1 MKDKFK
7 NIDEMKIDEVIEEIN
22 ALYKK
27 SQEVGLTEE
36 EKERQQIVRKR
47 YIDNVKKNFKAQ
59 IGGYKMV
66 DKNQSNSKRYN

>member
-27 SQEVGLTEE
+27 SQEIGLTEE

>member
-1 MKDKFK
+1 MEDKFK

-22 ALYKK
+22 SLYKK

-36 EKERQQIVRKR
+36 EKERQQVVRKR

-59 IGGYKMV
+59 IGGYKMAG
-66 DKNQSNSKRYN
+66 KSKSNSKRYN

>member
-7 NIDEMKIDEVIEEIN
+7 NVDEMKIDEVIEEIN

-66 DKNQSNSKRYN
+66 DKSKSNSKRYN

>member
-59 IGGYKMV
+59 IGGYKMA
-66 DKNQSNSKRYN
+66 DKSKANSKRYN